1 MWWSLGNLSNDDH
14 DVNENG
20 KKALGWY
27 CQNNNFTRASRFVED
42 GNTRQQFSFSFPGLW
57 YSPLELNSKK
67 ICQHLT
73 NWTTWNKRDKVSSS
87 ANSLFKWRFASRRHR
102 CCLKSLISHGGG
114 GGRNGYGLAVIGV
127 MRCDNDPAKICWGK
141 EIQCTANKSPRIS
154 TGLMSTILS
163 TSTSKK

>member
-1 MWWSLGNLSNDDH
+1 MWWSLGSLSNDDH

-27 CQNNNFTRASRFVED
+27 YQNTNFTRASRFVED

-114 GGRNGYGLAVIGV
+114 GGGRGEELLRARSNWCHALWQRPCQNMLRERNPVH
-127 MRCDNDPAKICWGK
+127 
-141 EIQCTANKSPRIS
+141 
-154 TGLMSTILS
+154 
-163 TSTSKK
+163 SK